1 MPKANGFSRF
11 ASAVAEYA
19 GRPAVFVLALALIGA
34 WAVTGPIFGF
44 SQTWQLVVNTGTT
57 IVTFLMVFVL
67 QNTQNRDGRALQAKL
82 DELIL
87 ILTSSAENRYV
98 GIEKLDEKELK
109 RLAEILRKHA
119 HDQDDDELREKVSS
133 AAERRGLG
141 RANRNQNTRQ
151 PFA

>member
-1 MPKANGFSRF
+1 MPKPNGFSRF

-87 ILTSSAENRYV
+87 TSSAENRYV

-109 RLAEILRKHA
+109 RLAEILRNHA

-133 AAERRGLG
+133 AAERRGSG
-141 RANRNQNTRQ
+141 KS
-151 PFA
+151 

>member
-87 ILTSSAENRYV
+87 TSSAENRYV

-133 AAERRGLG
+133 ATERRGLG